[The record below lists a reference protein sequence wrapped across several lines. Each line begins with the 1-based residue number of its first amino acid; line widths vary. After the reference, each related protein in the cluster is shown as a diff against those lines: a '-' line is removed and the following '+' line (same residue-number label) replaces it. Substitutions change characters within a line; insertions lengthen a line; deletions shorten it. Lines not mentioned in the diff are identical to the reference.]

1 MARRP
6 PQFFSSQRF
15 RQQADRL
22 GIRLSRLW
30 RQMAVLAR
38 PVSQDILAD
47 YKRGILWSDRKM
59 NDWLKGRTTRSNRNL
74 VKTCIRVG
82 VAVVALLFVQATVL
96 VLVAVTIALA
106 IKSVIRLNQL
116 PTVNDETRYR
126 KPYDTEP
133 YDTEPYDDRY

>member
-1 MARRP
+1 
-6 PQFFSSQRF
+6 
-15 RQQADRL
+15 
-22 GIRLSRLW
+22 
-30 RQMAVLAR
+30 MAVLAR